1 MFFIYMK
8 IQIRYVVMNNIFQ
21 DILMKILQCV
31 CNGRSHQQIII
42 MFSKYRE
49 VFTSW
54 EALLVLKAFEVSYIT
69 HGHLKLKF
77 TLCND
82 KELAI

>member
-1 MFFIYMK
+1 MC
-8 IQIRYVVMNNIFQ
+8 
-21 DILMKILQCV
+21 LQWEITPTD
-31 CNGRSHQQIII
+31 N

-54 EALLVLKAFEVSYIT
+54 EAFLGWKAVEVSYIT

-82 KELAI
+82 KELAV